1 MGISLKDFASFAE
14 GAIERDRELT
24 KEDFEIR
31 NANLAANR
39 DMLIK
44 QKEKKYEKEIE
55 NYYDEKNKF
64 DSIKSA
70 NAMFKDGQ
78 INDRAYAAQIL
89 TLTMPGFENLDSKSK
104 ENLINGF
111 DGKTIDYSLKGNI
124 DEINKNAAL
133 EQTAINDATAA
144 AIKAAKGD
152 SFLINKI
159 LKKKGIDDTKL
170 LSDVEEKVKA
180 VETIELTE
188 QKIDPS
194 TVGLEVKVGNL
205 SSNKYGVDRTTKRY
219 TKFEEK
225 NYDQLKNIV
234 NLNTRVTSKD
244 NNEAIKA
251 TFKSIGIT
259 NSKDYFSEDKQTGEI
274 IGFERGGENFANSI
288 YSAYKHNQSFL
299 KRNGTD
305 YLYLKFDGDIGELPD
320 YYGKSNMNGIVANRV
335 LEYGVPVGN
344 NNIIG
349 DGGKLN
355 FKTVLRNE
363 DNLIVLP
370 TANTIDFDDSIFGS
384 KRILNDSEKSKV
396 AQIYTKVLMAESSE
410 STGKKDSAGKDI
422 MELNPLLLKQNQD
435 ILQNLKYGESNKLL
449 NDINFNFGVQLI
461 KEGIITKEQFLENG
475 YNNAAYNYEKD
486 GKTPFKDFVDGITVT
501 LPDDKGDEG
510 KGGEGENKGTK
521 TITIIENGV
530 KKTIVDNNETRTMI
544 EKDIKEGKDIQII
557 PKSNVTGEASQI
569 RVTEDIDTGML
580 DSTAIERYTEDA
592 KAGTISD
599 EDLLAFS
606 DMVSLNKIPRELRTR
621 LLKLK
626 MDRQKKINDERRIA
640 FDKKIKERNQ
650 KNKNQLVAELDT
662 DE

>member
-1 MGISLKDFASFAE
+1 
-14 GAIERDRELT
+14 
-24 KEDFEIR
+24 
-31 NANLAANR
+31 
-39 DMLIK
+39 
-44 QKEKKYEKEIE
+44 
-55 NYYDEKNKF
+55 
-64 DSIKSA
+64 
-70 NAMFKDGQ
+70 
-78 INDRAYAAQIL
+78 
-89 TLTMPGFENLDSKSK
+89 
-104 ENLINGF
+104 
-111 DGKTIDYSLKGNI
+111 
-124 DEINKNAAL
+124 
-133 EQTAINDATAA
+133 
-144 AIKAAKGD
+144 
-152 SFLINKI
+152 
-159 LKKKGIDDTKL
+159 
-170 LSDVEEKVKA
+170 
-180 VETIELTE
+180 
-188 QKIDPS
+188 
-194 TVGLEVKVGNL
+194 
-205 SSNKYGVDRTTKRY
+205 
-219 TKFEEK
+219 
-225 NYDQLKNIV
+225 
-234 NLNTRVTSKD
+234 
-244 NNEAIKA
+244 
-251 TFKSIGIT
+251 
-259 NSKDYFSEDKQTGEI
+259 
-274 IGFERGGENFANSI
+274 
-288 YSAYKHNQSFL
+288 
-299 KRNGTD
+299 
-305 YLYLKFDGDIGELPD
+305 
-320 YYGKSNMNGIVANRV
+320 MNGIVANRV
-335 LEYGVPVGN
+335 LDYGVPVGN

-384 KRILNDSEKSKV
+384 KRILNDTEKSKV

-410 STGKKDSAGKDI
+410 KNKKNQ
-422 MELNPLLLKQNQD
+422 MELNPLLLKQNQE

-501 LPDDKGDEG
+501 LPDDKGDES
-510 KGGEGENKGTK
+510 KGGEGENKSTK
-521 TITIIENGV
+521 TITIMENGV

-544 EKDIKEGKDIQII
+544 ENDIKEGKDIQII

-580 DSTAIERYTEDA
+580 DSTAIERYTEAA

-640 FDKKIKERNQ
+640 FDKKVKERNQ
-650 KNKNQLVAELDT
+650 KNENQLVAELDT

>member
-1 MGISLKDFASFAE
+1 MGISLRDFASFAE

-39 DMLIK
+39 EMLIK

-89 TLTMPGFENLDSKSK
+89 TLTMPGFKDLDNDSK

-133 EQTAINDATAA
+133 EQTAINNATAE

-194 TVGLEVKVGNL
+194 TVGLEVKVGSL

-219 TKFEEK
+219 TTFESK
-225 NYDQLKNIV
+225 NYDQLKNIL
-234 NLNTRVTSKD
+234 NLNTKKTSKD
-244 NNEAIKA
+244 NNEAIKSS
-251 TFKSIGIT
+251 FKTIGIT
-259 NSKDYFSEDKQTGEI
+259 NSKDYFTENKQTGEI
-274 IGFERGGENFANSI
+274 ISFKKGGENFANSI
-288 YSAYKHNQSFL
+288 YSTYKHNQDFL

-305 YLYLKFDGDIGELPD
+305 YLYVKFDGDIGELPS
-320 YYGKSNMNGIVANRV
+320 YYGKDNMNGIVANRV

-384 KRILNDSEKSKV
+384 KRILNDTEKSKV

-410 STGKKDSAGKDI
+410 KNKKNQ

-510 KGGEGENKGTK
+510 KGDDGENKSKK
-521 TITIIENGV
+521 TITIIDKGV
-530 KKTIVDNNETRTMI
+530 KKVIEDTEETRAMI
-544 EKDIKEGKDIQII
+544 EKDIENGEDVKIV

-580 DSTAIERYTEDA
+580 DSTAIERYTEAA

-650 KNKNQLVAELDT
+650 KDKNQLVAELDT